1 MTNAA
6 PNTDYKGELIELDAV
21 EQALAGLR
29 EKYGTVPDVR
39 TKDGYVMCKTGI
51 RELTSYRTSTDKLR
65 KEITQPHRD
74 FIERVNSYGKDLI
87 EKLREIEQPLKDAKK
102 SEDERAEREKQE
114 RIAKLRE
121 RINVEIWSFLDTAVG
136 LDSNGLA
143 DLHDAAVAIDVDGYF
158 DVTNEAEDAKA
169 EVLKRIS
176 EQHGQTLERERLAA
190 EQAQVEADRKRLREE
205 EEKRAADQ
213 RELEELR
220 REKAEREAAEKR
232 KAQPEP
238 APEPEP
244 MPAAA
249 ESPPEY
255 TGVDMASEP
264 DTTVTAERRA
274 PIDTSRIEAAA
285 NSFQRGSQM
294 KVPEQV
300 TISRK
305 EYDRLLEAEA
315 MLLALQAAGVDN
327 WSGYSA
333 AMDQLAA

>member
-29 EKYGTVPDVR
+29 EKYGTVPNVQ
-39 TKDGYVMCKTGI
+39 TKDGYELCKKGI

-158 DVTNEAEDAKA
+158 DVTAEAEDAKA

-244 MPAAA
+244 EPEPEPMPAAA
-249 ESPPEY
+249 EHKPLN
-255 TGVDMASEP
+255 
-264 DTTVTAERRA
+264 
-274 PIDTSRIEAAA
+274 TSRLSAAA
-285 NSFQRGSQM
+285 DSYT
-294 KVPEQV
+294 KATVPAPKTETV
-300 TISRK
+300 TISRG
-305 EYDRLLEAEA
+305 EYDLLLADQAKLRALEA
-315 MLLALQAAGVDN
+315 MGVDN

>member
-39 TKDGYVMCKTGI
+39 TKDGYVLCKTGI

-190 EQAQVEADRKRLREE
+190 EQVQVEADRKRLREE

-249 ESPPEY
+249 EHKPLN
-255 TGVDMASEP
+255 
-264 DTTVTAERRA
+264 
-274 PIDTSRIEAAA
+274 TSRLSAAA
-285 NSFQRGSQM
+285 DSYT
-294 KVPEQV
+294 KATVPAPKPETV
-300 TISRK
+300 TISRG
-305 EYDRLLEAEA
+305 EYDQLLADQAKLHALEA
-315 MLLALQAAGVDN
+315 MGVDN

-333 AMDQLAA
+333 AMEQLAA

>member
-6 PNTDYKGELIELDAV
+6 PSTDYKGELVKLDAV

-29 EKYGTVPDVR
+29 EKYGTVPDIQ
-39 TKDGYVMCKTGI
+39 TKDGYELCKKGI
-51 RELTSYRTSTDKLR
+51 KELTSYRTGTEKLR
-65 KEITQPHRD
+65 KEITKPHRD
-74 FIERVNSYGKDLI
+74 FIERVNSYGKDLT
-87 EKLREIEQPLKDAKK
+87 EKLQEIEQPLKDAKK
-102 SEDERAEREKQE
+102 SEDERADREKQE

-143 DLHDAAVAIDVDGYF
+143 ELHDAAVAIDVDGFF
-158 DVTNEAEDAKA
+158 DVTKEAEDAKA

-190 EQAQVEADRKRLREE
+190 EQAQVEAERRRLREE
-205 EEKRAADQ
+205 AEKREADQ

-220 REKAEREAAEKR
+220 REKAERER

-238 APEPEP
+238 EPEPEP
-244 MPAAA
+244 LPAAA
-249 ESPPEY
+249 EHKPLN
-255 TGVDMASEP
+255 T
-264 DTTVTAERRA
+264 RRL
-274 PIDTSRIEAAA
+274 SAAA
-285 NSFQRGSQM
+285 DSYS
-294 KVPEQV
+294 KPAPTAAKPETV
-300 TISRK
+300 TISRGDYEQLLADQAK
-305 EYDRLLEAEA
+305 LHALEA
-315 MLLALQAAGVDN
+315 MGVDN

>member
-1 MTNAA
+1 MGN
-6 PNTDYKGELIELDAV
+6 
-21 EQALAGLR
+21 
-29 EKYGTVPDVR
+29 
-39 TKDGYVMCKTGI
+39 
-51 RELTSYRTSTDKLR
+51 
-65 KEITQPHRD
+65 
-74 FIERVNSYGKDLI
+74 
-87 EKLREIEQPLKDAKK
+87 
-102 SEDERAEREKQE
+102 ERAERAKQA

-136 LDSNGLA
+136 LDSSGLA
-143 DLHDAAVAIDVDGYF
+143 DLHDAVVAIDVDGYF
-158 DVTNEAEDAKA
+158 DVTAEAEDAKA

-238 APEPEP
+238 EPAPEPEP

-249 ESPPEY
+249 EHKPLN
-255 TGVDMASEP
+255 
-264 DTTVTAERRA
+264 
-274 PIDTSRIEAAA
+274 TSRLSAAA
-285 NSFQRGSQM
+285 DSFT
-294 KVPEQV
+294 KATVPAPKPETV
-300 TISRK
+300 TISRG
-305 EYDRLLEAEA
+305 EYDQLLADQAKLHALEA
-315 MLLALQAAGVDN
+315 MGVDN